1 MARILVV
8 DQDSRTRELIRMTL
22 GCEGLACIGAAD
34 AAAALEVMRRQHADL
49 AVIDGGLP
57 GEEGWRLCEELRR
70 TSDMPLLVLA
80 AQGELPY
87 KVKAFKAGADD
98 YVLKP
103 FEPLEL
109 LLRIRALLRRS
120 RIASSQTIVIGRTEI
135 NRREYEVKCGDRCL
149 PLRSKEFDLLFKL
162 ASYPDRIFT
171 REQLIEQIWGADY
184 VGDMRTVDVHIKRL
198 REQVHAMS
206 GCIRIMTVRGLGYR
220 LQVRG

>member
-1 MARILVV
+1 MVV
-8 DQDSRTRELIRMTL
+8 DPDFRTRELIRMTL
-22 GCEGLACIGAAD
+22 GCEGLHCLGASDAAD
-34 AAAALEVMRRQHADL
+34 AYQALRSQPAEL
-49 AVIDGGLP
+49 AVIDSGLP
-57 GEEGWRLCEELRR
+57 GDEGWGLCEELRR
-70 TSDMPLLVLA
+70 LSDMPLLVLA
-80 AQGELPY
+80 SQGELSY

-98 YVLKP
+98 YLLKP

-109 LLRIRALLRRS
+109 LLRVRALLRRC
-120 RIASSQTIVIGRTEI
+120 RIAASQTIVIGRTEI
-135 NRREYEVKCGDRCL
+135 NRKRYEVKCGERSL

-162 ASYPDRIFT
+162 ASYPERIFT

-198 REQVHAMS
+198 REQVHALS